1 MDRSIPTQ
9 LRFLATVGDG
19 ARHTSC
25 RGPISQTAGAHLLQP
40 LQQKPLL
47 FAFVPLCKS
56 VGQVHYRVIAS
67 GQGTHWTECY
77 HHRAGVRRLRQAWPK
92 MHIILHVDDHFVNPR
107 LLALHHEDE
116 QLDFLFWLDANKAL
130 IPKD

>member
-1 MDRSIPTQ
+1 MDRSIPIQ

-25 RGPISQTAGAHLLQP
+25 RGPNSQTAEARLLQP

-67 GQGTHWTECY
+67 GQGMLPSSGGGTSATSGLAKQAY
-77 HHRAGVRRLRQAWPK
+77 HSSWRRSFRQPTIFGTAS
-92 MHIILHVDDHFVNPR
+92 
-107 LLALHHEDE
+107 
-116 QLDFLFWLDANKAL
+116 
-130 IPKD
+130 